1 MTTGYHPHTQERR
14 QEGFTLTNETSLFL
28 AYLEKCIMYAE
39 CLEKRCHK
47 IIGQKVENT
56 QCGFRPDRSTRPN
69 FHSPTRADPTG
80 AIGAIADPPNL

>member
-1 MTTGYHPHTQERR
+1 
-14 QEGFTLTNETSLFL
+14 
-28 AYLEKCIMYAE
+28 MYAE